1 MSNSNSDNENEGGG
15 LNLAGFLFGNV
26 DENGHLD
33 GDFLDEEA
41 KQHLSSLAR
50 MGLSSFLADVLQ
62 DDGAEKPPSAYS
74 DSDDS
79 SSSDDDRRRRRYDD
93 NDSDG
98 ANYKIKADCAVDYSD
113 IQELAEEAPVVPEK
127 ATEKADQEGK
137 DGDRAELDD
146 IEAAITSSRIEVS
159 KSADA
164 TVKEEPGDGS
174 GVDDKDLMPPP
185 TAPVS
190 GDGAAAATPA
200 VGSPTDTEESCK
212 DKPKKLET
220 PLAAML
226 PSKYQNVDVREFFPD
241 FRPDKVLRFSRLFG
255 PGKIS
260 SLPQIWRSVRRR
272 RNKKHQSARKPRDGS
287 DSTSDSDEPRRRHHF
302 TPAYAPTPPRD
313 QWASDDE
320 ARFASHAADEEKE
333 VKDKEADS
341 KGDSKPKVADWRYG
355 PAQSWYDMLDVPDTG
370 EDFNYGFK
378 TADPAKLETLPSISA
393 TPAENAIPD
402 DAFLMVSQLHWED
415 DVVWD
420 GNDIKHKVLQKL
432 NSKVNAAGWL
442 PSSGSRT
449 AGAFSQPSGK
459 SMPASPAI
467 TGGSKS
473 SAASKL
479 SKTQMI
485 INAAQKAQEE
495 SEDTW
500 FSIFPVE
507 NDELVY
513 NKWEDEVIWDAEAVT
528 KVPKP
533 KILTLDANDENIIL
547 CIPDD
552 IDPSKIIRNTGPQP
566 KVKIPHPHVK
576 KSKILLGKAGV
587 INVLAEDTPP
597 PPPKS
602 PDRDPYNIS
611 NDVFYMTK
619 STEATLKIKVG
630 GGNLL
635 QHSTPVVELRAP
647 FVPTHMGPMK
657 LRMFHRPPMK
667 KYSHGPLAS
676 TNPQPVLPLQKHI
689 KKKAKQRELERIAS
703 GGGDVFFM
711 RTPDDLTGRDG
722 ELILIEFCEEHPPLM
737 NQVGM
742 AAKIKNFYKRK
753 MGKDPGPPEFRFGET
768 HYAHT
773 SPFLGILHH
782 GQCIQAVE
790 NNMYRAPIYPQPI
803 GETDF
808 LVIRTR
814 NNYFV
819 REMDA
824 LFTAGQEC
832 PLYEVPGPNS
842 KRANNFVRD
851 FLQVFIYRLFWKSR
865 DNPRKIRMDDIKKA
879 FPAHSESSIRKRLK
893 LCADFKRTGMDSNF
907 WVIKPEFRLPSEEE
921 IRAMVSPEQCCAYF
935 SMIAAEQ
942 RLKDAGYGEKF
953 IFAQQEDDDE
963 EMQLKMDD
971 EVKVAPWNTT
981 RAYIQAMR
989 GKCIL
994 QLNGPADPTG
1004 CGEGFSYVRM
1014 PNKPTQ
1020 QNKEETESQPKR
1032 TVTGT
1037 DADLR
1042 RLSLNNAKALLRKFQ
1057 VPEEEIK
1064 KLSRWEVIDVVRTL
1078 STEKAKAG
1086 EEGMDKFSRGN
1097 RFSIAEH
1104 QERYKEECQRIF
1116 DLQNRVLASSEV
1128 LSTDEGESTASEESD
1143 LEELGKNLE
1152 NMLANKKTS
1161 TQLSLEREE
1170 QERQELLRKIM
1181 EGQGGQKKKKDD
1193 EGMKDDQQSTSAKI
1207 LKITRTFKNAE
1218 GREYTRVELVRRS
1231 PVIDAYVKI
1240 RTTKDEAFIRQFATL
1255 DEAQKEEMKREKR
1268 RIQEQLRRI
1277 KRNQQKIGMLQNQNH
1292 MHHSVGTPISLGDRE
1307 PSTPKLFSSSSAR
1320 SGFGSELSGRG
1331 TLGEPSTPGGSSFG
1345 GGGGMA
1351 SSAASASSSAT
1362 PTAGGS
1368 AGANNEHSPSASSS
1382 RRKAKIK
1389 PDLKLKCGACG
1400 QVGHMRTNKACPQY
1414 SGILT
1419 TPSLTVAMTEEQEEE
1434 IEKEL
1439 NADDEGDLV
1448 NVDGTKVKLSGKLL
1462 KRHED
1467 VRRRTLLL
1475 KVPKEAVGKKRR
1487 RPGGDS
1493 HCDYLQR
1500 HNKTTNRQR
1509 TDPVVVFSS
1518 VLEQILNEL
1527 RDMPDV
1533 QPFMFPVNAK
1543 QVVDYHRIVQRPMD
1557 LQTIREHI
1565 RQKKYQTR
1573 DEFLVDVNQIVENSS
1588 LYNGAKSSLTVA
1600 AQRMLQKCK
1609 ERLQEREE
1617 RLARLEKSINPLLDD
1632 DDQVALSYMLGEYVN
1647 GALKVM
1653 PESWPFL
1660 KPVNKRLVKDYYTII
1675 RRPMDL
1681 EKVSKKVASHKYH
1694 SRADFLADL
1703 QLIAD
1708 NSEQYNGPDANFT
1721 KQARQMVEAARNE
1734 LETMEHKVAQLEKNI
1749 AIVQERAR
1757 NEDDDMDWEDDEH
1770 ELKGGEP
1777 GGSRDTTPDPD
1788 GGDDSNPERPPSST
1802 DVSRARSEAKRARA
1816 RQRKAGIDGD
1826 FSGPP
1831 SAFHESIMPFPIVR
1845 PTPTHPPPFRPGP
1858 PGGGGP
1864 LADLFPRATPSAIA
1878 RSSSS
1883 TGPDQMGHS
1892 SNVAASAYEMNWM
1905 NLNAG
1910 DYDQPYAAAGGGRYG
1925 PSGAGQLEDYG
1936 TGYTDGSG
1944 GGGGGGAA
1952 AGGQIGPFAGSQSF
1966 SQEVYDVGGTSN
1978 NQYAPTEA
1986 GGQRRREHHYS
1997 TDDEEFEE
2005 VGMSD
2010 NEGVSVTLEQS
2021 NTTSSMLA
2029 APQSEDDSQQAAE
2042 AMVQL
2047 SGTQYYNA
2055 AQEEAM
2061 EIDPNYDP
2069 SDFLGMSNQ
2078 RLVAPATERGETV
2091 GNDGTQ
2097 QQPQP
2102 EANDASLELTLPA
2115 GGIFI
2120 QQEFVPPPQP
2130 LEQTD
2135 APTGSDQERP
2145 PQEDPQG
2152 ATGQPNAT
2160 NAEPQEHS
2168 ALPTLQSLHS
2178 DLAISDS
2185 DDDKSNLRMD
2195 ELREENENDDNDEGG
2210 DLWF

>member
-1 MSNSNSDNENEGGG
+1 METKHQAGQELQHTMDNDSDNDNEHDQDNDNEGE

-26 DENGHLD
+26 DEHGRLEN
-33 GDFLDEEA
+33 DFLDEEA
-41 KQHLSSLAR
+41 KQHLSSLSR
-50 MGLSSFLADVLQ
+50 MGLSSFLADVLT
-62 DDGAEKPPSAYS
+62 DGTEKAPVEHS

-79 SSSDDDRRRRRYDD
+79 SSSDDHRYDD
-93 NDSDG
+93 NDDDN
-98 ANYKIKADCAVDYSD
+98 ANYKIKADDAVDFSD
-113 IQELAEEAPVVPEK
+113 FNELAEDLPVALDASDHK
-127 ATEKADQEGK
+127 K
-137 DGDRAELDD
+137 DSGGEDDYDD
-146 IEAAITSSRIEVS
+146 IEAAIPVS
-159 KSADA
+159 KVD
-164 TVKEEPGDGS
+164 VKGSNSDGGRDGDDEKEDGDDT
-174 GVDDKDLMPPP
+174 VDDKQLMPPP
-185 TAPVS
+185 SAPIS
-190 GDGAAAATPA
+190 G
-200 VGSPTDTEESCK
+200 TEAKVDDEGNALE
-212 DKPKKLET
+212 KPRQERKLDT

-226 PSKYQNVDVREFFPD
+226 PSKYVDVDVRELFPD

-272 RNKKHQSARKPRDGS
+272 RKKKLQKLKMKDGS
-287 DSTSDSDEPRRRHHF
+287 DSTSDSDEPRRRHGF
-302 TPAYAPTPPRD
+302 DCVYAPVPSRD

-320 ARFASHAADEEKE
+320 DKLLSLTREEEKE
-333 VKDKEADS
+333 EKPDTDTG
-341 KGDSKPKVADWRYG
+341 GDSKPKVADWRFG
-355 PAQSWYDMLDVPDTG
+355 PAQVWYDMLDVPETG

-378 TADPAKLETLPSISA
+378 TTDKREEIDIKGEP
-393 TPAENAIPD
+393 IPD

-432 NSKVNAAGWL
+432 NSKINAAGWL

-449 AGAFSQPSGK
+449 AGAFSQPGK
-459 SMPASPAI
+459 SLPASPAVS
-467 TGGSKS
+467 GSKHGS
-473 SAASKL
+473 GQGKMSKA
-479 SKTQMI
+479 QMI
-485 INAAQKAQEE
+485 INAAQNKQQEE
-495 SEDTW
+495 NDDTW
-500 FSIFPVE
+500 YSIFPVE
-507 NDELVY
+507 NEELVY
-513 NKWEDEVIWDAEAVT
+513 SKWEEEVIWDAEAVC
-528 KVPKP
+528 KIPKP
-533 KILTLDANDENIIL
+533 KVLTLDPNDENIIL
-547 CIPDD
+547 GIPDD
-552 IDPSKIIRNTGPQP
+552 IDPSKIIRNTGPTP

-611 NDVFYMTK
+611 NDVFYMAK
-619 STEATLKIKVG
+619 SSEATLKLKVG

-647 FVPTHMGPMK
+647 FIPTHMGPMK

-667 KYSHGPLAS
+667 KYSHGALAS
-676 TNPQPVLPLQKHI
+676 INPQPVLPLLKNI

-711 RTPDDLTGRDG
+711 RTPDDLSGRDG
-722 ELILIEFCEEHPPLM
+722 ELILVEFCEEHPPLM

-742 AAKIKNFYKRK
+742 ATKIKNYYKRK
-753 MGKDPGPPEFRFGET
+753 AAKDAGPPEFKYGEL
-768 HYAHT
+768 HFAHT
-773 SPFLGILHH
+773 SPFLGILHPGH
-782 GQCIQAVE
+782 CMQVVE
-790 NNMYRAPIYPQPI
+790 NNMYRAPIYQHHVM
-803 GETDF
+803 ETDF

-814 NNYFV
+814 SNYYV
-819 REMDA
+819 REVDA

-851 FLQVFIYRLFWKSR
+851 FLQVFIYRLFWKSK

-893 LCADFKRTGMDSNF
+893 QCADFKRTGMDSNF

-1020 QNKEETESQPKR
+1020 QNKEEIESQPKR

-1181 EGQGGQKKKKDD
+1181 EEQGSSRGKKKDD
-1193 EGMKDDQQSTSAKI
+1193 DLKDIQQVPTTKI
-1207 LKITRTFKNAE
+1207 LKITRTFKNSE
-1218 GREYTRVELVRRS
+1218 GREYTRVEIVRRA
-1231 PVIDAYVKI
+1231 PVIDAYTKI

-1277 KRNQQKIGMLQNQNH
+1277 KRNQQKIGMMQQQH
-1292 MHHSVGTPISLGDRE
+1292 QQHSVGTPISLGDRE
-1307 PSTPKLFSSSSAR
+1307 TPGSSKSSVNPSTPKESHAK
-1320 SGFGSELSGRG
+1320 
-1331 TLGEPSTPGGSSFG
+1331 
-1345 GGGGMA
+1345 
-1351 SSAASASSSAT
+1351 
-1362 PTAGGS
+1362 
-1368 AGANNEHSPSASSS
+1368 EHSPSS
-1382 RRKAKIK
+1382 RKKVKLK

-1400 QVGHMRTNKACPQY
+1400 QVGHMRTNKACPLY
-1414 SGILT
+1414 TGT
-1419 TPSLTVAMTEEQEEE
+1419 VPTPSLNVAMTEEQEEE

-1439 NADDEGDLV
+1439 NADDEDLV

-1467 VRRRTLLL
+1467 VKRRTLLL
-1475 KVPKEAVGKKRR
+1475 KVPKEAVSKKRR
-1487 RPGGDS
+1487 RVGGDAN
-1493 HCDYLQR
+1493 CDYLKR
-1500 HNKTTNRQR
+1500 HNKTANRRR
-1509 TDPVVVFSS
+1509 TDPSVVLSS
-1518 VLEQILNEL
+1518 LLEQILNEL

-1533 QPFMFPVNAK
+1533 APFMFPVNAK
-1543 QVVDYHRIVQRPMD
+1543 QVVDYHKIIQRPMD

-1573 DEFLVDVNQIVENSS
+1573 DEFIADINQIVENSS
-1588 LYNGAKSSLTVA
+1588 LYNGAKSSLTIA

-1609 ERLQEREE
+1609 DRMQEKEE
-1617 RLARLEKSINPLLDD
+1617 RLTRLEKSINPLLDD

-1647 GALKVM
+1647 GPLKAM

-1675 RRPMDL
+1675 RKPMDL
-1681 EKVSKKVASHKYH
+1681 EKISKKVASHKYH
-1694 SRADFLADL
+1694 CRTDFLQDI

-1708 NSEQYNGPDANFT
+1708 NCEMYNGSEANFT
-1721 KQARQMVEAARNE
+1721 KQARHMVEVVKQA
-1734 LETMEHKVAQLEKNI
+1734 LEAMDNMSQLEKNI
-1749 AIVQERAR
+1749 ALVQERAR
-1757 NEDDDMDWEDDEH
+1757 NEDIDWEDDERDG
-1770 ELKGGEP
+1770 KYFQ
-1777 GGSRDTTPDPD
+1777 GSRDTSPDRD
-1788 GGDDSNPERPPSST
+1788 YGDEDISNLERPSSAA
-1802 DVSRARSEAKRARA
+1802 SMAS
-1816 RQRKAGIDGD
+1816 
-1826 FSGPP
+1826 S
-1831 SAFHESIMPFPIVR
+1831 
-1845 PTPTHPPPFRPGP
+1845 RPGP
-1858 PGGGGP
+1858 SGLMRPSIDGKKARGRPRKMQHEEEFPGMMMSQRMNRMLLKRSRGRPRKDRDDFGGAPMSTTVQSGVHMRGNPGGNSGFGSSGPVRELGGYEGIP
-1864 LADLFPRATPSAIA
+1864 
-1878 RSSSS
+1878 SSSS
-1883 TGPDQMGHS
+1883 TPLLATDPS
-1892 SNVAASAYEMNWM
+1892 ASAFEMNWM
-1905 NLNAG
+1905 ANAG
-1910 DYDQPYAAAGGGRYG
+1910 SSEMDRTKLMSTNNPFGHDSTVATTRGGRFFG
-1925 PSGAGQLEDYG
+1925 DSGLFGRHKQ
-1936 TGYTDGSG
+1936 
-1944 GGGGGGAA
+1944 
-1952 AGGQIGPFAGSQSF
+1952 GGQ
-1966 SQEVYDVGGTSN
+1966 
-1978 NQYAPTEA
+1978 
-1986 GGQRRREHHYS
+1986 YS

-2005 VGMSD
+2005 VTMSD
-2010 NEGVSVTLEQS
+2010 NEGVSVTLDRS
-2021 NTTSSMLA
+2021 NAPSNSSILP
-2029 APQSEDDSQQAAE
+2029 PQEGDSQQAAE

-2047 SGTQYYNA
+2047 SGTQSFYQTA
-2055 AQEEAM
+2055 EESM

-2069 SDFLGMSNQ
+2069 SDFLGMSNRQ
-2078 RLVAPATERGETV
+2078 LATDTG
-2091 GNDGTQ
+2091 GQPGAMDANQFAYQQGSAFDPNFQQFQ
-2097 QQPQP
+2097 QQPAQFENQQIMGNVGEVQLQEQP
-2102 EANDASLELTLPA
+2102 
-2115 GGIFI
+2115 
-2120 QQEFVPPPQP
+2120 QQ
-2130 LEQTD
+2130 
-2135 APTGSDQERP
+2135 
-2145 PQEDPQG
+2145 
-2152 ATGQPNAT
+2152 QPNAV
-2160 NAEPQEHS
+2160 
-2168 ALPTLQSLHS
+2168 LPPLQSLHK

-2185 DDDKSNLRMD
+2185 DDEQNNLQMD
-2195 ELREENENDDNDEGG
+2195 IFNNTNENDDNDDGG
-2210 DLWF
+2210 GLWF

>member
-1 MSNSNSDNENEGGG
+1 MTDSENENDPDQDGDHEGGE

-26 DENGHLD
+26 DEHGRLEN
-33 GDFLDEEA
+33 DFLDEEA
-41 KQHLSSLAR
+41 KMHLSSLSR
-50 MGLSSFLADVLQ
+50 MGLSSFLADVLT
-62 DDGAEKPPSAYS
+62 DGTEKPQQQDS

-79 SSSDDDRRRRRYDD
+79 SSSDDRRYDD
-93 NDSDG
+93 PDEDN
-98 ANYKIKADCAVDYSD
+98 ANYRVKAEDAVDYSD
-113 IQELAEEAPVVPEK
+113 FNELAEELPDAPPEP
-127 ATEKADQEGK
+127 ASRDDEDY
-137 DGDRAELDD
+137 DD
-146 IEAAITSSRIEVS
+146 IEAAIPVS
-159 KSADA
+159 KVDAKAERSAKGEVDSDD
-164 TVKEEPGDGS
+164 EGS
-174 GVDDKDLMPPP
+174 GVDDKQLMPPP
-185 TAPVS
+185 SAPVS
-190 GDGAAAATPA
+190 GA
-200 VGSPTDTEESCK
+200 EEISSER
-212 DKPKKLET
+212 PKVERKLDT

-226 PSKYQNVDVREFFPD
+226 PSKYVDVDVRELFPD

-272 RNKKHQSARKPRDGS
+272 RKKKLQKHKTKDGS
-287 DSTSDSDEPRRRHHF
+287 DSTSDSDEPRRRQGYNLV
-302 TPAYAPTPPRD
+302 YAPIPSRD
-313 QWASDDE
+313 HWASDDE
-320 ARFASHAADEEKE
+320 DKLLSLSREEEKE
-333 VKDKEADS
+333 EKQEVDTS
-341 KGDSKPKVADWRYG
+341 GDSKPKVADWRFG
-355 PAQSWYDMLDVPDTG
+355 PAQIWYDMLNVAETG

-378 TADPAKLETLPSISA
+378 QTDAQEEVTIKGEP
-393 TPAENAIPD
+393 IPD

-432 NSKVNAAGWL
+432 NSKINAAGWL

-449 AGAFSQPSGK
+449 AGAFSQPGK
-459 SMPASPAI
+459 SLPASPAVS
-467 TGGSKS
+467 GSKQGQGKM
-473 SAASKL
+473 SKA
-479 SKTQMI
+479 QMI
-485 INAAQKAQEE
+485 IAAAQNKQQQEE
-495 SEDTW
+495 SDDTW
-500 FSIFPVE
+500 YSIFPVE
-507 NDELVY
+507 NEELVY
-513 NKWEDEVIWDAEAVT
+513 SKWEDEVIWDAEAVG
-528 KVPKP
+528 KIPKP
-533 KILTLDANDENIIL
+533 KVLTLDPNDENIIL
-547 CIPDD
+547 GIPDD
-552 IDPSKIIRNTGPQP
+552 IDPSKIVRNTGPTP

-602 PDRDPYNIS
+602 PDRDPFNIS
-611 NDVFYMTK
+611 NDSYYMAK
-619 STEATLKIKVG
+619 SSEATLKLKVG

-667 KYSHGPLAS
+667 KYSHGALA
-676 TNPQPVLPLQKHI
+676 TINPQPVLPLLKHI

-711 RTPDDLTGRDG
+711 RAPEDLSGRDG
-722 ELILIEFCEEHPPLM
+722 ECVLVEFCEEHPPLM

-742 AAKIKNFYKRK
+742 ATKIKNYYKRK
-753 MGKDPGPPEFRFGET
+753 AAKDAGPVEFRYGET

-773 SPFLGILHH
+773 SPFLGILHPGH
-782 GQCIQAVE
+782 CIQVVE
-790 NNMYRAPIYPQPI
+790 NNMYRAPIYPHNVN
-803 GETDF
+803 ETDF

-814 NNYFV
+814 NSYFI
-819 REMDA
+819 REIDA

-893 LCADFKRTGMDSNF
+893 QCADFKRTGMDSNF

-1020 QNKEETESQPKR
+1020 QNKEEIESQPKR

-1161 TQLSLEREE
+1161 TQLSMEREE

-1181 EGQGGQKKKKDD
+1181 EEQGSSKGGRGKKDD
-1193 EGMKDDQQSTSAKI
+1193 DLKDIPPPMTSKI
-1207 LKITRTFKNAE
+1207 LKITRTFKNSE
-1218 GREYTRVELVRRS
+1218 GREYTRVEIVRRS

-1240 RTTKDEAFIRQFATL
+1240 RTTKDEGFIRQFATL

-1277 KRNQQKIGMLQNQNH
+1277 KRNQQKIGMMQQVNQQ
-1292 MHHSVGTPISLGDRE
+1292 HSVGTPISLGDRE
-1307 PSTPKLFSSSSAR
+1307 TPSSKSSTSLSTPKESHSK
-1320 SGFGSELSGRG
+1320 
-1331 TLGEPSTPGGSSFG
+1331 
-1345 GGGGMA
+1345 
-1351 SSAASASSSAT
+1351 
-1362 PTAGGS
+1362 
-1368 AGANNEHSPSASSS
+1368 EHSPSS
-1382 RRKAKIK
+1382 RKKVKLK

-1400 QVGHMRTNKACPQY
+1400 QVGHMRTNKACPLY
-1414 SGILT
+1414 TGTIP

-1439 NADDEGDLV
+1439 NADDEDLV

-1467 VRRRTLLL
+1467 VKRRTLLL
-1475 KVPKEAVGKKRR
+1475 KVPKDAVGKKRR
-1487 RPGGDS
+1487 RVGGDAN
-1493 HCDYLQR
+1493 CDYLKR
-1500 HNKTTNRQR
+1500 HNKTANRRR
-1509 TDPVVVFSS
+1509 TDPVVVLSS
-1518 VLEQILNEL
+1518 ILEQILNEM

-1533 QPFMFPVNAK
+1533 APFMFPVNAK
-1543 QVVDYHRIVQRPMD
+1543 QVADYHKIIQRPMD
-1557 LQTIREHI
+1557 LQTIREYI

-1573 DEFLVDVNQIVENSS
+1573 DEFIADVNQIVENSS
-1588 LYNGAKSSLTVA
+1588 LYNGAKSSLTIA

-1609 ERLQEREE
+1609 DRMAEKEE
-1617 RLARLEKSINPLLDD
+1617 RLTRLEKSINPLLDD

-1647 GALKVM
+1647 GPLKAM

-1681 EKVSKKVASHKYH
+1681 EKVSKKVATHKYH
-1694 SRADFLADL
+1694 SRVDFMLDM

-1708 NSEQYNGPDANFT
+1708 NCETYNGAEANFT
-1721 KQARQMVEAARNE
+1721 KQARHMVEVVRQALDAMDN
-1734 LETMEHKVAQLEKNI
+1734 MGQLERNI
-1749 AIVQERAR
+1749 ALVQERAR
-1757 NEDDDMDWEDDEH
+1757 NEADIEWEDDERDS
-1770 ELKGGEP
+1770 K
-1777 GGSRDTTPDPD
+1777 GSRDTSPEF
-1788 GGDDSNPERPPSST
+1788 GEGDTSNLERPSSSLSMT
-1802 DVSRARSEAKRARA
+1802 
-1816 RQRKAGIDGD
+1816 
-1826 FSGPP
+1826 SG
-1831 SAFHESIMPFPIVR
+1831 
-1845 PTPTHPPPFRPGP
+1845 RPGP
-1858 PGGGGP
+1858 SGLGKMSEKRSRGRPRKMQHEEEFPGSTMSHAMNMMLLKRSRGR
-1864 LADLFPRATPSAIA
+1864 PRKDGFDDHHHHHHSVGRVGSDGVGIPMSASTPSLA
-1878 RSSSS
+1878 SDPS
-1883 TGPDQMGHS
+1883 
-1892 SNVAASAYEMNWM
+1892 ASAFEMNWTS
-1905 NLNAG
+1905 A
-1910 DYDQPYAAAGGGRYG
+1910 YDGGNRLTDTNNPFDERYGHNSTVGGGFNLPG
-1925 PSGAGQLEDYG
+1925 ESGLFGRVKRGRGQ
-1936 TGYTDGSG
+1936 
-1944 GGGGGGAA
+1944 
-1952 AGGQIGPFAGSQSF
+1952 
-1966 SQEVYDVGGTSN
+1966 
-1978 NQYAPTEA
+1978 
-1986 GGQRRREHHYS
+1986 YS

-2005 VGMSD
+2005 VLD
-2010 NEGVSVTLEQS
+2010 QS
-2021 NTTSSMLA
+2021 NAQSSSSMML
-2029 APQSEDDSQQAAE
+2029 PPHEGEGDSQQAAE

-2047 SGTQYYNA
+2047 SGTSQQQQYFTQTA
-2055 AQEEAM
+2055 EESM

-2069 SDFLGMSNQ
+2069 SDFLGMSNRQ
-2078 RLVAPATERGETV
+2078 LDSVDGGGQMAVVDDSAQFQYQPQQDANFQQFGEPQQV
-2091 GNDGTQ
+2091 VIGEQQ
-2097 QQPQP
+2097 QQPPQ
-2102 EANDASLELTLPA
+2102 DQQQQSSSGLP
-2115 GGIFI
+2115 
-2120 QQEFVPPPQP
+2120 P
-2130 LEQTD
+2130 
-2135 APTGSDQERP
+2135 
-2145 PQEDPQG
+2145 
-2152 ATGQPNAT
+2152 
-2160 NAEPQEHS
+2160 
-2168 ALPTLQSLHS
+2168 LQSLHK

-2185 DDDKSNLRMD
+2185 DDEQNNLQMD
-2195 ELREENENDDNDEGG
+2195 IFNNGNENENDDDGG